1 MKKTLL
7 LMALLLTGV
16 ATQSV
21 MAKPAKKQKQK
32 KDLVASLVLQN
43 DVDSAAYALGISL
56 GADLERML
64 AAFPGDSLDR
74 KVLFHAMQ
82 DAFFRNNLLLD
93 YQQAQSYMETYIKA
107 VQEKE
112 AEEQKQKQANFLAEN
127 AKRPEVVSLPS
138 GLQYEVIIPADGP
151 KPTATTEVTVHYEGR
166 LIDGTKFDSSYDR
179 KQPAKFRLDRVIP
192 GWTEGVQLMSRGAKY
207 KFYVPYQLGYGERG
221 AGKQIPPYATL
232 VFVVE
237 LISF

>member
-32 KDLVASLVLQN
+32 KDVVASLVLQN

-82 DAFFRNNLLLD
+82 DAFFKNNLLLD
-93 YQQAQSYMETYIKA
+93 YQQAQTYMETYIKA

-221 AGKQIPPYATL
+221 AGQQIPPYATL

>member
-1 MKKTLL
+1 
-7 LMALLLTGV
+7 MALLLTGV

-32 KDLVASLVLQN
+32 KDAPAHELVLRN
-43 DVDSAAYALGISL
+43 AADSAAYALGVSL
-56 GADLERML
+56 GGDLERML

-82 DAFFRNNLLLD
+82 DAFFRNKLLLD
-93 YQQAQSYMETYIKA
+93 YQQAQTHMETYIKA

-232 VFVVE
+232 VFVVK

>member
-32 KDLVASLVLQN
+32 KDVVASLVLQN

-93 YQQAQSYMETYIKA
+93 YQQAQTYMETYIKA

-221 AGKQIPPYATL
+221 AGQQIPPYATL